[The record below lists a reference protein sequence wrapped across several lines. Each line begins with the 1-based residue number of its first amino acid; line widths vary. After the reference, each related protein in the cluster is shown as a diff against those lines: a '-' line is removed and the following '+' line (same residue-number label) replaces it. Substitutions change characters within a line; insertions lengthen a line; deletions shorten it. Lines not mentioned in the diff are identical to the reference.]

1 MGKSINVFVKRRQN
15 RMVSANVL
23 RNRGSRVRKSVAV
36 FIKRRNDRAVSANV
50 LGNRGNGVGRWRK
63 SLESL

>member
-1 MGKSINVFVKRRQN
+1 
-15 RMVSANVL
+15 MVSANVL